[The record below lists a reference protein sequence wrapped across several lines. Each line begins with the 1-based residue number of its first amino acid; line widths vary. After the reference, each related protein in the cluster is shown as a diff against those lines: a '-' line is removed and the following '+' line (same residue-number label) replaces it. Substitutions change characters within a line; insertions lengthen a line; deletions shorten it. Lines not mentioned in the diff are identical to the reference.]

1 MLPYR
6 SMADWMTADDVHARW
21 RPYSIGKSPRVDV
34 LMNLTDPWVHR
45 HGQLSVHVGAVGRH
59 VTHLACLGYESLA
72 PALAASS
79 SGWCKLDRV
88 GGPFVRSAIRFES
101 MWRVHSLAIRF
112 LRVGVSGSD
121 GGPDGES
128 LPSSS

>member
-59 VTHLACLGYESLA
+59 VTH
-72 PALAASS
+72 ALAMSPLHPPLQPA
-79 SGWCKLDRV
+79 R
-88 GGPFVRSAIRFES
+88 
-101 MWRVHSLAIRF
+101 
-112 LRVGVSGSD
+112 
-121 GGPDGES
+121 PDGAS
-128 LPSSS
+128 LTE